1 MVMLI
6 YILLI
11 GVLFIFLIGICG
23 MLMSDT
29 KTFQAIDERIANK
42 IRKKS

>member
-1 MVMLI
+1 MIVLI

-11 GVLFIFLIGICG
+11 GVLFAFLIGICG

-42 IRKKS
+42 IKRI